1 MGTKI
6 KKVVKRDGSI
16 VDFNSGKI
24 VQAIGNAFDS
34 SGEHCIDTVND
45 LYGQIMNELHKL
57 KKEEYYSVE
66 DIQDVVENVLMKKGY
81 YKTAKLFIK
90 YREQHKENRLLGE
103 RLSYMTSYIDSS
115 NNAASSSEE
124 DSNANVTIKNVAN
137 LNSEVYKNL
146 NRRLQRMW
154 MKNKLKE
161 LYPDSDI
168 YKQYEKDLNHHII
181 YSHDEASFSVPTN
194 YCEAVTLYPLLLEGT
209 STMDGLKTVPPKN
222 LNSFCGQLVNL
233 TFLLAAQCKGAVA
246 FGEFFNFLDYF
257 CVKEWGENYTEIL
270 DKIVYSDICNS
281 KKTVKQVILQAFQ
294 NIVYSWNQPAGN
306 RGFQSPF
313 INISYYDSNYWKA
326 LFEDFCFPDGSKPKW
341 ERVDVLQKLFM
352 KWFNAER
359 KKTLMTFP
367 VETMALL
374 TDGKDVIDKDYKNF
388 TAEMWSEG
396 HSFFLYLSDNPDGL
410 SSCCRLK
417 NKIGENEFSF
427 TNGLSGVK
435 TGSCNVIT
443 LNLNRI
449 IQDWAKQPAKSLEE
463 NNNILDKTVNMP
475 GLTGFKEYLIDI
487 LERVYKYQI
496 AYKTILYEEEEKG
509 MLTASKAGYISM
521 KDLFSTIG
529 INGINE
535 AAEFIGLKCSYNN
548 DYKDFCRLITG
559 TISEQNKLHSTPL
572 FKFNQEFVP
581 AEQLGSRNY
590 NWDKEDGY
598 YVNPNR
604 VLYNS
609 YFYLAD
615 DKSITILD
623 KFRLH
628 GKEFTE
634 LCDGGM
640 GLHCNLE
647 EHLSKEQYL
656 KLIDFAIS
664 QGTFYF
670 TFNVPNSECLDCG
683 NIEKIPVEKCP
694 KCGSTHITQWTRIIG
709 YLRPIRCFDKYR
721 QIEAKTRV
729 YSNGKEEIK

>member
-1 MGTKI
+1 METKI
-6 KKVVKRDGSI
+6 RKVVKRDGSI

-24 VQAIGNAFDS
+24 VQAIGNAFNS

-45 LYGQIMNELHKL
+45 LYSQIMSELHKL

-270 DKIVYSDICNS
+270 DEIVYSDICNS

-475 GLTGFKEYLIDI
+475 GLAGFKEYLIDI
-487 LERVYKYQI
+487 LERVYKYHI
-496 AYKTILYEEEEKG
+496 AYKTLLYEEEEKG

-581 AEQLGSRNY
+581 KRSGHIKPLLIDLKLLIIGQQGAS
-590 NWDKEDGY
+590 K
-598 YVNPNR
+598 
-604 VLYNS
+604 
-609 YFYLAD
+609 
-615 DKSITILD
+615 
-623 KFRLH
+623 
-628 GKEFTE
+628 KEF
-634 LCDGGM
+634 C
-640 GLHCNLE
+640 
-647 EHLSKEQYL
+647 
-656 KLIDFAIS
+656 A
-664 QGTFYF
+664 
-670 TFNVPNSECLDCG
+670 
-683 NIEKIPVEKCP
+683 
-694 KCGSTHITQWTRIIG
+694 
-709 YLRPIRCFDKYR
+709 
-721 QIEAKTRV
+721 A
-729 YSNGKEEIK
+729 